1 MQASGT
7 DRSDLDRA
15 ESLYFL
21 PGSPMS
27 AGELR
32 QLLAH
37 GTAERR
43 AWAVSHLLRYA
54 DWDDIWVF
62 VSRADVRELLPALD
76 LPPGLRAAWARILKV
91 EEVPSVGRP

>member
-7 DRSDLDRA
+7 DHSDLDRA

-21 PGSPMS
+21 PDSPMS

-32 QLLAH
+32 HLLAH
-37 GTAERR
+37 GSPDRR

-62 VSRADVRELLPALD
+62 VTRDKVRELLGD
-76 LPPGLRAAWARILKV
+76 DAARGAGADRDYL
-91 EEVPSVGRP
+91 SFL